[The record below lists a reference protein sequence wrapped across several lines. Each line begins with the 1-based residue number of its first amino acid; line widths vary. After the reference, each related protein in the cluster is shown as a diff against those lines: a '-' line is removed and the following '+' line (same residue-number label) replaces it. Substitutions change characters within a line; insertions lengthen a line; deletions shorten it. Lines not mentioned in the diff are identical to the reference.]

1 MSGPDSRLRLGS
13 RGDALRFPLALLEP
27 FNGPDSASGAAKP
40 VHARFGDD
48 AHSLLVFGCH
58 RITASGESTW
68 RDIRP

>member
-13 RGDALRFPLALLEP
+13 RFPLVLLEP
-27 FNGPDSASGAAKP
+27 FNGLDSASGAAKP

-48 AHSLLVFGCH
+48 PHSRFDFGCH